1 MKKKI
6 LFLLSLI
13 LIVSLGLL
21 IRPSFSIV
29 YAAVNYNNYYI
40 ENWNLKLDVQSDNSY
55 LVEHTLKVQFGD
67 FSNGRHKGI
76 GLAIPLSQ
84 TVKFQENGK
93 TRSQKYYFKI
103 SNVKAD
109 DGVNPNNNQLYD
121 TTVDGGYF
129 YIDLGGDEYVNGYN
143 TSKDD
148 RLITY
153 RVSYK
158 FEVGNDFVNSYDLF
172 LYNLMSNE
180 FPTPVYNF
188 TFQIKFPKN
197 FDVTPKFYKGYYG
210 ANEESE
216 IPYAINKTNLTISST
231 EAISFSAH
239 EGLTMKMD
247 LPEGYFSDMPKFH
260 VAVEIGVILGSLA
273 LAGIVLGIALSKASK
288 NKPVRVV
295 EFYPPEGYTPCDCD
309 YVINGKLDP
318 KRLVS
323 LILYWASKG
332 YVKIN
337 NDEDHKPKSITKIKD
352 LDRTKSKLYENNLFD
367 AFFPQDK
374 TEYVFGGT
382 DLTLSEQM
390 AVSASTVKDLIGTR
404 FKTESRVS
412 HFMLGLI
419 SFIPMVIMMCIMF
432 YRSKNGA
439 DLIMILCFMAMFF
452 SIIASAL
459 YSSTYFVEDSDRKLN
474 LPRVLAI
481 MIMIVSLVF
490 VVVSTPRGYDLAFAR
505 VFAYLPIAVFIIVG
519 KNIFSMSSE
528 MKSIYG
534 RIWGFK
540 HSITIMEKNR
550 IEKLI
555 KDDPSYFYDILPYA
569 YALNVLDDFV
579 KNFESVYMPTPQN
592 CYVSTLD
599 VHILCHSLNVQF
611 AKSFVMPKVSTGGFK
626 GGSGGFGGGFSGGGF
641 GGAGGYGR

>member
-21 IRPSFSIV
+21 IRPSFSIA

-40 ENWNLKLDVQSDNSY
+40 ENWNLNLDVQDDNTY
-55 LVEHTLKVQFGD
+55 VVVHTLKVQFGD
-67 FSNGRHKGI
+67 YSDGRHKGI
-76 GLAIPLSQ
+76 GLAVPLSQ
-84 TVKFQENGK
+84 TVTFNENGK
-93 TRSQKYYFKI
+93 TRKQKYYFKI

-109 DGVNPNNNQLYD
+109 DGVDPTNNQLYD
-121 TTVDGGYF
+121 TFVDGGYH
-129 YIDLGGDEYVNGYN
+129 YIELGGDEYVNDYN
-143 TSKDD
+143 TSKAD

-158 FEVGNDFVNSYDLF
+158 FDVGNDFVDNYDLF

-180 FPTPVYNF
+180 FPTEVKNF
-188 TFQIKFPKN
+188 TFQIKLPKN
-197 FDVTPKFYKGYYG
+197 FDVTPTFYKGYYG
-210 ANEESE
+210 ANEESV
-216 IPYAINKTNLTISST
+216 IPYVIDKTNLTISST
-231 EAISFSAH
+231 AGISFSAH
-239 EGLTMKMD
+239 EGLTMRME
-247 LPEGYFSDMPKFH
+247 LPEGYFSKMNKFQ

-273 LAGIVLGIALSKASK
+273 LAGIVLGIAISKAGK
-288 NKPVRVV
+288 NRPVRVV

-309 YVINGKLDP
+309 YVINGKMEP

-332 YVKIN
+332 YIKIN
-337 NDEDHKPKSITKIKD
+337 NDENHKPKSITKIKD
-352 LDRTKSKLYENNLFD
+352 LDRTKSKLYENSLFD
-367 AFFPQDK
+367 AFFK
-374 TEYVFGGT
+374 NGSTEYVFGGS
-382 DLTLSEQM
+382 DLVLSETM
-390 AVSASTVKDLIGTR
+390 AGCAGTVKDLIGAR
-404 FKTESRVS
+404 YKAESKVS

-419 SFIPMVIMMCIMF
+419 SFIPLVIMMCIMF

-439 DLIMILCFMAMFF
+439 DNIMILCFMAIFI
-452 SIIASAL
+452 SIIASIM

-474 LPRVLAI
+474 MPRVLAI
-481 MIMIVSLVF
+481 MIMIVSVVL

-505 VFAYLPIAVFIIVG
+505 IFAYAPIAVFVIVG
-519 KNIFSMSSE
+519 KNLFSMPSE
-528 MKSIYG
+528 MKEMYG

-592 CYVSTLD
+592 YYVSPLD
-599 VHILCHSLNVQF
+599 VHILCHSLNTQF
-611 AKSFVMPKVSTGGFK
+611 TKSFVMPKVSTGGFK